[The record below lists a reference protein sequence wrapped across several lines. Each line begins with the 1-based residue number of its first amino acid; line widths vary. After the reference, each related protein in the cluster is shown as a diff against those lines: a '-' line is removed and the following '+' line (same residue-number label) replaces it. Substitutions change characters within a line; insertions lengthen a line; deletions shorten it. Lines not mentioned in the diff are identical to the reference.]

1 MQTLLQDLKYGVRM
15 LARAPGFA
23 IVAILT
29 LALGIGANTAIF
41 SVVKA
46 VLLRSLPFKNAD
58 RLVILREDVKNHG
71 PESIAFANFQDWEK
85 QNRSFSQM
93 AAYSDAEFIVH
104 SATNSERIYGEEVTQ
119 DYFDI
124 LGIPA
129 AMGRVFLPEENQTP
143 MKDEVAMIGYGL
155 WERRFGSD
163 PNIIGKSITLNH
175 ASFTIVGVAP
185 KGFLGFSDQA
195 EVWIPVMARDAAWP
209 EVAKF
214 DFLHSRGVHWL
225 RGIAVLKPGE
235 SIAQA
240 QTEMNT
246 IAANL
251 AAAYPEQNRDRGAA
265 VKSAKESYVGTFRSP
280 LYILLAAV
288 GFVLLI
294 ACANV
299 ANLLLTRAA
308 SRERE
313 MAIRLALG
321 AGRSRL
327 IRQFVTEGLL
337 ISAAGALLG
346 FVIAQ
351 LGLDLLVASLPV
363 TFPTFT
369 HVRLDASVLAFT
381 CLLMIATGI
390 LIGLLP
396 ALTAGRDALNET
408 LKEGAK
414 ATTGMRGRRIGTAL
428 VISEVALAV
437 VLLAGAGLLLKSFQ
451 KLLSVNTGF
460 RADHL
465 VTMRF
470 YVPARDYKGDERNRF
485 GPELAQQIAAVPGVE
500 SAAVTFID
508 PFVWGGFSRDFMLA
522 DHPAVTVAD
531 QDSTTYQEIGSN
543 YFKTMGIPILS
554 GRDFASTDTLDKPR
568 VVMVSE
574 AFARKYYPGESPLG
588 KRIRYGRTE
597 DSKNPW
603 MEIVGVVGNIKFNS
617 LRQDADAQP
626 VFYGPLLQS
635 EVIINMSV
643 IARTRP
649 APESMI
655 EPLRAAIQK
664 IDPDVPVYNVATIAQ
679 RMHEDSAET
688 RSYTLLLALF
698 AALAL
703 SLAAIGIYGVMAY
716 AVTQRTHEIGIRL
729 ALGAQRRE
737 VFQLVVGRGL
747 WIALIGVGV
756 GLAGTMALTSV
767 LTGLLFEV
775 APTDPAILAAVS
787 AALTAVAVLACYLP
801 ARRAMRV
808 DPMVALRYE

>member
-1 MQTLLQDLKYGVRM
+1 
-15 LARAPGFA
+15 
-23 IVAILT
+23 
-29 LALGIGANTAIF
+29 
-41 SVVKA
+41 
-46 VLLRSLPFKNAD
+46 
-58 RLVILREDVKNHG
+58 
-71 PESIAFANFQDWEK
+71 
-85 QNRSFSQM
+85 
-93 AAYSDAEFIVH
+93 
-104 SATNSERIYGEEVTQ
+104 
-119 DYFDI
+119 
-124 LGIPA
+124 
-129 AMGRVFLPEENQTP
+129 MGRVFLPEENQTP
-143 MKDEVAMIGYGL
+143 MKDMVAMIGYGL

-163 PNIIGKSITLNH
+163 PNIIGRSITLNH
-175 ASFTIVGVAP
+175 ANFTIVGVAP

-195 EVWIPVMARDAAWP
+195 EVWIPIMVRDAAWP
-209 EVAKF
+209 EFAKF
-214 DFLHSRGVHWL
+214 DFLHTRGVHWL

-251 AAAYPEQNRDRGAA
+251 AAAYPEQNHDRGAS
-265 VKSAKESYVGTFRSP
+265 VESAKESYVGTFRSP

-346 FVIAQ
+346 FVIAE
-351 LGLDLLVASLPV
+351 LGLKVLVASLPV

-369 HVRLDASVLAFT
+369 QVRLDASVLAFT
-381 CLLMIATGI
+381 CLLMVIAGI

-396 ALTAGRDALNET
+396 ALTAGRDGLNET

-414 ATTGMRGRRIGTAL
+414 ATTGLRGRRIGTAL

-437 VLLAGAGLLLKSFQ
+437 VLLAGAGLLLKSFEH
-451 KLLSVNTGF
+451 LLSVNPGF
-460 RADHL
+460 RPDHL
-465 VTMRF
+465 ITLRF
-470 YVPARDYKGDERNRF
+470 YVPAREYKGDELHRF
-485 GPELAQQIAAVPGVE
+485 GPELAEKIAAVPGVE

-508 PFVWGGFSRDFMLA
+508 PFVWGGFSREFALA
-522 DHPAVTVAD
+522 DHPAITIAD

-588 KRIRYGRTE
+588 KRIRYSRSA
-597 DSKNPW
+597 DSKMPW

-649 APESMI
+649 SPESMI
-655 EPLRAAIQK
+655 DPLRTAIQK

-679 RMHEDSAET
+679 RMHEDSAEM
-688 RSYTLLLALF
+688 RSYTLLLAVF
-698 AALAL
+698 AGLAL
-703 SLAAIGIYGVMAY
+703 CLAAIGIYGVMAY

-729 ALGAQRRE
+729 ALGAQHKD
-737 VFQLVVGRGL
+737 VFGLVIGHGL
-747 WIALIGVGV
+747 WIALVGV
-756 GLAGTMALTSV
+756 AVGLGGALALTRLMAS
-767 LTGLLFEV
+767 LLFEV
-775 APTDPAILAAVS
+775 APTDPVVLASVS
-787 AALTAVAVLACYLP
+787 LGLTGVALLACYLP